1 MSAMAIGAN
10 RQAPSQF
17 NSANPND
24 HANTKDNSEPWN
36 GSSSE
41 GLRDIVDTKSEEPVE
56 SAVPDNATSEMPDQ
70 KDQGHKPTPK
80 REPEP
85 GTEPGT
91 EQAKQPVAQGSGEI
105 GQAHAPDNREGPSED
120 ATEALSAGL
129 RKSTRRRSAPQ
140 HYTDEIE
147 YPQPRPKKKARKSK
161 TPNDEKVSIS
171 TSTSNP
177 MVISLKFAKSKKDA
191 KKNAKDSKKD
201 SKKDTKK
208 GAKDGKKDKAKEKS
222 KKHAPV
228 EPPQFTAIPFSFPS
242 DILWQR
248 LALREFVMRFD
259 KLCKLPMQHSSSIN
273 DPTSE
278 WSLFLYKS
286 VILVLVRIVFNDVY
300 PIFQS
305 TKEYLNEFKK
315 TAADSPRLWVLLDWY
330 VTHAQFAQKSPQQQ
344 QEALLNANGS
354 TAQNDSEETAAPS
367 SALELTP
374 EVGANGEVTVEQLPE
389 FPPEDAK
396 DPVAGAGDSWEDQER
411 QRLDLMV
418 KLMQIA
424 AATATI
430 RLTIE
435 EDQAQVKKLSSET
448 SDEIKRIKASW
459 EETSQKL
466 SKTRPSGPGAALD
479 RWQERYNTAKKYSN
493 QQIKAAEDML
503 FFKQRK
509 CNPRTSSI
517 GKDTFGNTYWIFQQK
532 SLDIEDLGSCI
543 VCWKE
548 KSITHPSGQSKGISE
563 EDKAHQLFY
572 VSGKQQIRKLMEW
585 IRNQYEEKTS
595 LPIIKDLNRFSEHVE

>member
-10 RQAPSQF
+10 HQAPSQF

-24 HANTKDNSEPWN
+24 HANTKDSSEPWN

-41 GLRDIVDTKSEEPVE
+41 GLRDIVDTKPVD
-56 SAVPDNATSEMPDQ
+56 SVDSVDSVVPDNANNATSELSDQ
-70 KDQGHKPTPK
+70 KDQGHEPSPR

-85 GTEPGT
+85 GSELGS
-91 EQAKQPVAQGSGEI
+91 EQAKQPVAQGSPE
-105 GQAHAPDNREGPSED
+105 A
-120 ATEALSAGL
+120 ATDELSAGL
-129 RKSTRRRSAPQ
+129 RKSSRRRSAPQ

-161 TPNDEKVSIS
+161 TPNDDKVSIS

-177 MVISLKFAKSKKDA
+177 MVISLKFAKSKKEAA

-208 GAKDGKKDKAKEKS
+208 GAKDGKKDKTKDKAKEKAKA

-228 EPPQFTAIPFSFPS
+228 EPPQFTAIPFTFPS

-354 TAQNDSEETAAPS
+354 TAQNDSEQHTEI
-367 SALELTP
+367 ELTP
-374 EVGANGEVTVEQLPE
+374 EVGVDGEVAVEEFPE

-396 DPVAGAGDSWEDQER
+396 DPIAGAGDSWEDQER

-466 SKTRPSGPGAALD
+466 SKTRPSGPGAAMD

-493 QQIKAAEDML
+493 QQIKAAEDLL

-585 IRNQYEEKTS
+585 IRNQYEQKTS

>member
-10 RQAPSQF
+10 HQAPSQF

-24 HANTKDNSEPWN
+24 HANTKDSSEPWN

-41 GLRDIVDTKSEEPVE
+41 GLRDIVDTKPVD
-56 SAVPDNATSEMPDQ
+56 SVDSVKSVAPDNANNATSELSDQ
-70 KDQGHKPTPK
+70 KDQGHEPSPK

-85 GTEPGT
+85 GSEPGS
-91 EQAKQPVAQGSGEI
+91 EQAKQPVAQGSPE
-105 GQAHAPDNREGPSED
+105 A
-120 ATEALSAGL
+120 ATDELSAGL
-129 RKSTRRRSAPQ
+129 RKSSRRRSAPQ

-161 TPNDEKVSIS
+161 TPNDDKVSIS

-177 MVISLKFAKSKKDA
+177 MVISLKFAKSKKDAA

-208 GAKDGKKDKAKEKS
+208 GAKDGKKDKAKDKAKEKAKA

-273 DPTSE
+273 DPTAE

-354 TAQNDSEETAAPS
+354 TAQNDSEQHTEI
-367 SALELTP
+367 ELTP
-374 EVGANGEVTVEQLPE
+374 EVGVDGEVAVEQLPE

-396 DPVAGAGDSWEDQER
+396 DPIAGAGDSWEDQER

-466 SKTRPSGPGAALD
+466 SKTRPSGPGAAMD

-493 QQIKAAEDML
+493 QQIKAAEDLL

-563 EDKAHQLFY
+563 EDRAHQLFY

-585 IRNQYEEKTS
+585 IRNQYEQKTS